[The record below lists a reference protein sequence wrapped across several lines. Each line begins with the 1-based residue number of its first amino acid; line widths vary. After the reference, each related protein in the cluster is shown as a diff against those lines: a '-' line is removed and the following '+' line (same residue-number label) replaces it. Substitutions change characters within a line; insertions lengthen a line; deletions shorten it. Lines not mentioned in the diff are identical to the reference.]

1 MDVLY
6 KMWLNQS
13 EDWRCTLCTFKKLPI
28 WVYLDQDMVA
38 ICEWWRSTFTLL
50 PFFVWF
56 CCHLKQI
63 LFSAADVHFPVGF
76 CKCPFCLLIWWILL
90 FLRTSISTACSWF
103 ASGSFLPLFWH
114 GLVMGTVMV
123 QQSSVVEFSF
133 FFFHYLLNKIYN

>member
-1 MDVLY
+1 
-6 KMWLNQS
+6 
-13 EDWRCTLCTFKKLPI
+13 
-28 WVYLDQDMVA
+28 
-38 ICEWWRSTFTLL
+38 
-50 PFFVWF
+50 
-56 CCHLKQI
+56 
-63 LFSAADVHFPVGF
+63 
-76 CKCPFCLLIWWILL
+76 LIWWILL